1 MGTLEIRGLTVR
13 YGRGR
18 SAVTVLHGIDLDVP
32 DGGVLGLVG
41 ESGSGKSTVAR
52 AVAGLVRPA
61 AGSIRLDGVEV
72 RGAADRRVQMV
83 FQDPYAS
90 LNPRMAVG
98 ESIEEV
104 LAVHTPL
111 ARRDRAAEAAR
122 LLDLV
127 RLPAQVAGRHPGDLS
142 GGMRQRVAIARA
154 LAARPE
160 MLVADEITSALDASV
175 QAAVLNLLRDI
186 RRELGLSMLFIS
198 HNLAVVRY
206 VSDDVAV
213 LNLGRVVETGPADA
227 LVGSPRHPYTRE
239 LVDAVPRLPAP
250 GDHLAG

>member
-1 MGTLEIRGLTVR
+1 MGALEIRGLTVR
-13 YGRGR
+13 YGRGK

-52 AVAGLVRPA
+52 AVVGLVRPA
-61 AGSIRLDGVEV
+61 SGSIRLDGTEV

-104 LAVHTPL
+104 LAVHTTL

-127 RLPAQVAGRHPGDLS
+127 HLPAQVTARHPGDLS

-160 MLVADEITSALDASV
+160 VLVADEITSALDASV

-206 VSDDVAV
+206 VSDEVAV
-213 LNLGRVVETGPADA
+213 LNLGRVVESGPADE
-227 LVGSPRHPYTRE
+227 LVGAPRHPYTRE
-239 LVDAVPRLPAP
+239 LVEAVPSLSAP
-250 GDHLAG
+250 RDYLAG